1 MENKDKDKVKVTS
14 EKKPEVKIT
23 NEYEKSS
30 LEYQYI
36 QHFNLLKTE
45 ENLLTKKQILDTTL
59 HIISKIDLQQTRIIL
74 KENSTN
80 LKKWEFDPS
89 KDALQRAVSS
99 IINDIQM
106 NLTDSKDFKITKIID
121 SVVEEENKIVL
132 YTDYGFEF
140 YDFDKDDKDDI
151 QIKSI
156 EEYLILKNNYK
167 LDKEEIQSLSKKQ
180 KRYLLYKVKN
190 NI

>member
-1 MENKDKDKVKVTS
+1 MENKDEIKVTS

-45 ENLLTKKQILDTTL
+45 ENFLSKKQILDSTL
-59 HIISKIDLQQTRIIL
+59 YIISKIDPQQTRIIL
-74 KENSTN
+74 KEKSTN
-80 LKKWEFDPS
+80 LKKWEFDLS
-89 KDALQRAVSS
+89 KDVLQRIIST
-99 IINDIQM
+99 IINDIQI
-106 NLTDSKDFKITKIID
+106 NLNEAKDFKITKIID
-121 SVVEEENKIVL
+121 SLVEEENKLVL
-132 YTDYGFEF
+132 YTDYDFDF

-190 NI
+190 NIK